1 MFDKSIEEIDKIVK
15 STLKDIAPIKNEN
28 GKSCFELMQILF
40 EKEEQLHIRK
50 LKNVLKDE
58 AKDNTIVY
66 VTLLVSNI
74 QKLEINNYDKTR
86 YLGEI
91 AEVLYRT
98 IHKCSKKKL
107 SQKEME
113 SSYYTLHKYAINEAI
128 KTASI
133 RELYGIARDCFQ
145 LTGDFEFAKN
155 TYQKAIDLCYKK
167 NNTSLL
173 HLLGQ
178 NMYWCGTEY
187 FINWGESIQQEA
199 KRLSDKQKI
208 KNKIKCDSIL

>member
-1 MFDKSIEEIDKIVK
+1 MFDKSIEEINKIVK
-15 STLKDIAPIKNEN
+15 STLKDITPIKKEN
-28 GKSCFELMQILF
+28 GEPDFERMRILF
-40 EKEEQLHIRK
+40 EKDGEWFHIIK
-50 LKNVLKDE
+50 LNDILKDE
-58 AKDNTIVY
+58 SKDNIIVY
-66 VTLLVSNI
+66 VTLLVCNI
-74 QKLEINNYDKTR
+74 QKSEINDYGKTR

-98 IHKCSKKKL
+98 IHRYPKKKL

-128 KTASI
+128 KTASVS
-133 RELYGIARDCFQ
+133 ELYGIAGDCFR
-145 LTGDFEFAKN
+145 LTGDFEFAVE

-178 NMYWCGTEY
+178 NMCLCGTEY
-187 FINWGESIQQEA
+187 FTNWGENIKQEA
-199 KRLSDKQKI
+199 
-208 KNKIKCDSIL
+208 